1 MLLEFLLSNRD
12 SPDVCLAFDGI
23 IRKSRRAIEDAFAGC
38 TGVSEFMVVYDAA
51 PSAAFLRKNFM
62 IQRNVEVGH
71 VRMPVSRCRVS
82 VKARTEGFGASGET
96 SSTYTSYSG
105 VKAIPRTHLSRIS
118 ETDKAKMYPDELAP
132 LPQRYTKAL
141 SGSPGVPLFWLE
153 TKSMQFWRQLVDDLH
168 VKCVVDLSLGSGI
181 LAQTCMSKGIPYFG
195 MCTSLHHLT
204 WLTNVLDRVCL
215 KYIVESGNFLYQ
227 ENLSGL
233 IKEVFSDVLSSLD
246 RVEEEIVVA
255 SDDEDH

>member
-1 MLLEFLLSNRD
+1 MKNTNKKQVLLEFLLSNRD

-82 VKARTEGFGASGET
+82 VKARTEGFGANGET

-118 ETDKAKMYPDELAP
+118 TTDKAKMYPDELATP
-132 LPQRYTKAL
+132 PQRYTKAL

-168 VKCVVDLSLGSGI
+168 VKCVVDLSPGNLGADVHVERDP
-181 LAQTCMSKGIPYFG
+181 LFR
-195 MCTSLHHLT
+195 
-204 WLTNVLDRVCL
+204 NVH
-215 KYIVESGNFLYQ
+215 
-227 ENLSGL
+227 
-233 IKEVFSDVLSSLD
+233 
-246 RVEEEIVVA
+246 VA
-255 SDDEDH
+255 SSFDVAYECLGPCMPEVHRRERQLFVPGKLEWAHQGGVLGRALVIGQSR